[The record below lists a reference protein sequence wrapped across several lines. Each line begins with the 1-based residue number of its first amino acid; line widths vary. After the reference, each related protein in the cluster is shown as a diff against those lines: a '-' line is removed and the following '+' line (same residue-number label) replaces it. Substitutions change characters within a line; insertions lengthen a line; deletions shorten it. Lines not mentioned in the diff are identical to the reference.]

1 MQLFLE
7 GKQISYDLS
16 LEEAGLT
23 TDTKIY
29 VKVEHDD
36 ELAQIERKNREL
48 AEKQSQSKTNQKDE
62 AEPEVATQKTELAP
76 KDRLPKEPKK
86 GYKISPEMIDL

>member
-36 ELAQIERKNREL
+36 ELAQRERKNREL

-62 AEPEVATQKTELAP
+62 AESEVATQKTELAP
-76 KDRLPKEPKK
+76 KDRLPKEPK
-86 GYKISPEMIDL
+86 

>member
-36 ELAQIERKNREL
+36 ELA
-48 AEKQSQSKTNQKDE
+48 
-62 AEPEVATQKTELAP
+62 
-76 KDRLPKEPKK
+76 
-86 GYKISPEMIDL
+86 